1 MSDEAH
7 EPVKRLFF
15 ALSCPAEQRREIA
28 QWRSALALRIGRPVP
43 TENFHLTLLFLG
55 AVGAAQIADICT
67 AAGKVRVPGVALRVA
82 LDRVEVWRRAGVLVL
97 AAEQAPPELLRWVYA
112 LEQAMLPF
120 GLEEPSKEFRPHL
133 TLMREFRA
141 PVPESAAPPE
151 FSLRADRFVLYESHK
166 GRYRALAEWP
176 LVAQQKKA
184 PEEGAEF
191 T

>member
-15 ALSCPAEQRREIA
+15 ALSCPAEQRRAIA
-28 QWRSALALRIGRPVP
+28 QWRSALELRIGRSVP

-55 AVGAAQIADICT
+55 AVGVAQISEICT
-67 AAGKVRVPGVALRVA
+67 AAGKVRVPGEALRVT
-82 LDRVEVWRRAGVLVL
+82 LDRLEVWRRAGALVL
-97 AAEQAPPELLRWVYA
+97 APEQAPPELLRLVYA

-120 GLEEPSKEFRPHL
+120 VPEEAPKEFRPHL

-141 PVPESAAPPE
+141 PVPESATPPE
-151 FSLRADRFVLYESHK
+151 FFLRADRFALFESHK

-176 LVAQQKKA
+176 LIA
-184 PEEGAEF
+184 P
-191 T
+191 